1 MNRLSKTRLA
11 FSLVVVCLL
20 FLGLAARSSPGL
32 AERLAV
38 RNGAGTNEVYL
49 PLVDGPGEQV
59 SQTLDGVPLTISTFF
74 FPGEFESSAPDDVS
88 QIATAFSLNPFQ
100 SFSIISVPYGP
111 SPPIEELPDALPG
124 GAATY
129 RATLADYR
137 IQQGGAPSPAP
148 VVSLFGQKITGSFS
162 VVDLMTGG
170 EIGQPTLIAEWVVEA
185 ESRLWIIRTSRDL
198 SDGTSPATFLDSLQ
212 GLVIEID
219 IASAQATAELS
230 PAVMTENASE
240 PGQSLMTVPVPPWWS
255 GNCNVGNHAGSYQ
268 LAAYDG
274 LVACGPLR
282 SSRLVYFFPGARGQ
296 YEWQCAEL
304 AKRYLYLK
312 HNIAP
317 YQANGKDVVNNMPQ
331 QYMGT
336 LFERIAN
343 GTPNKAPAP
352 GDVISFGQDTT
363 YGHVAIVT
371 AKTVDG
377 NGNGTISIIEQNWS
391 ANGQR
396 SLPVRN
402 WRVGGSM
409 PAINWLHEITTP
421 PPGEMVYVPAGEF
434 QMGCDPAHNGGW
446 SCWDAELPLHAV
458 YLDAY
463 YIDTTEVT
471 NAQYA
476 QCVAAG
482 ACALPA
488 SNSSYTRPS
497 YYDNPTYANYPVI
510 YVSWYKARDY
520 CTWAGKRLP
529 TEAEWEKAARG
540 TTIRAFPWGDQ
551 NPSCT
556 LANSWNDA
564 TQSYCV
570 GDTSQVGSY
579 PTGASPYGALDMA
592 GNVWEWVNDWWQY
605 DYYSVSPYNNPPG
618 PATGYSKV
626 LRGGSWDYYW
636 LYLRVAYRSYLYPSH
651 ELHDV
656 GFRCV
661 SAPGG

>member
-1 MNRLSKTRLA
+1 
-11 FSLVVVCLL
+11 
-20 FLGLAARSSPGL
+20 
-32 AERLAV
+32 
-38 RNGAGTNEVYL
+38 
-49 PLVDGPGEQV
+49 
-59 SQTLDGVPLTISTFF
+59 
-74 FPGEFESSAPDDVS
+74 
-88 QIATAFSLNPFQ
+88 
-100 SFSIISVPYGP
+100 
-111 SPPIEELPDALPG
+111 
-124 GAATY
+124 
-129 RATLADYR
+129 
-137 IQQGGAPSPAP
+137 
-148 VVSLFGQKITGSFS
+148 
-162 VVDLMTGG
+162 
-170 EIGQPTLIAEWVVEA
+170 
-185 ESRLWIIRTSRDL
+185 
-198 SDGTSPATFLDSLQ
+198 
-212 GLVIEID
+212 
-219 IASAQATAELS
+219 
-230 PAVMTENASE
+230 
-240 PGQSLMTVPVPPWWS
+240 MTVPVSPWWS
-255 GNCNVGNHAGSYQ
+255 GNCNVGNHPGSYQ

-331 QYMGT
+331 QYIGT

-343 GTPNKAPAP
+343 GTPNKVPTP

-391 ANGQR
+391 ANGQC

-409 PAINWLHEITTP
+409 PAINWLHELTISP

-434 QMGCDPAHNGGW
+434 QMGCDLAHNGGW
-446 SCWDAELPLHAV
+446 GCYDWELPLHPV

-476 QCVAAG
+476 LCDAAG
-482 ACALPA
+482 ACDPP
-488 SNSSYTRPS
+488 SSFSSWTRPS
-497 YYDNPTYANYPVI
+497 YYDNPTYADYPVLN
-510 YVSWYKARDY
+510 VTWYDASDY

-540 TTIRAFPWGDQ
+540 TTVRAFPWGDQ

-556 LANSWNDA
+556 LANSHTDA
-564 TQSYCV
+564 PGTYCV

-579 PTGASPYGALDMA
+579 PAGASPYGALDMA

-605 DYYSVSPYNNPPG
+605 DYYSESPYNNPPG
-618 PATGYSKV
+618 PDTGTAKV
-626 LRGGSWDYYW
+626 LRGGSWNFLWYN
-636 LYLRVAYRSYLYPSH
+636 LRVAYRNDHLNPTD
-651 ELHDV
+651 EGLNV